1 MNEIEALEQIAVLIT
16 VITHLVI
23 ITTTIIAL
31 ARGWGA
37 QALSPTLLFALFWWI
52 VPLGIISFIICMVAI
67 AYSIYMAAKG
77 HKKKIEN
84 IPQAVPPPPAYP
96 YPYPPNNQSSPTAVV
111 QPPVN
116 QAPPTGIIPATVVY
130 RGSKLVMQD
139 GNNIIL
145 TEATKSLGRSD
156 FERSVAPNAVGMIS
170 RQQFFIK
177 YENGK
182 YFIDDY
188 SSANGTKVNG
198 IDIKGKGWQEL
209 KDGDKID
216 IANVAVVTFKN

>member
-1 MNEIEALEQIAVLIT
+1 MSEIEALQQIATLIL
-16 VITHLVI
+16 VITHVVI

-37 QALSPTLLFALFWWI
+37 QALSPILLFAIFWWI

-84 IPQAVPPPPAYP
+84 IPQAIPSLPVYP
-96 YPYPPNNQSSPTAVV
+96 YQNQPNNQINPAIV

-130 RGSKLVMQD
+130 RGSKLVLPD

-145 TEATKSLGRSD
+145 AEATKYLGRSD
-156 FERSVAPNAVGMIS
+156 FEKSVAPNAVSMIS
-170 RQQFFIK
+170 RQHFFIK
-177 YENGK
+177 YEDGK